1 MSCAS
6 YAAVAVREP
15 LSAETKDHDVTQT
28 PLSFDAVATAAA
40 ASAGLT
46 ADQARAAL
54 TGALGLLD
62 RHAGRETL
70 AALYG
75 AVSGAED
82 AARSPAAARPRR
94 GLFGG
99 IMASAGGVSGAA
111 VAEAMGLLD
120 RLKDEGVD
128 KAALK
133 RLLPAARDAV
143 RAATGRDLLGE
154 AVRSVPGVGPLLGD
168 G

>member
-1 MSCAS
+1 M
-6 YAAVAVREP
+6 
-15 LSAETKDHDVTQT
+15 KDADVTST
-28 PLSFDAVATAAA
+28 LTFDAVTTAAA
-40 ASAGLT
+40 ADAGLT
-46 ADQARAAL
+46 GAQARAAL

-70 AALYG
+70 AALYA
-75 AVSGAED
+75 AVDGAEA
-82 AARSPAAARPRR
+82 AARSKAAERPKR

-120 RLKDEGVD
+120 RLRDEGVD

-133 RLLPAARDAV
+133 RLLPAARARV

>member
-1 MSCAS
+1 M
-6 YAAVAVREP
+6 
-15 LSAETKDHDVTQT
+15 KDADLTDLT
-28 PLSFDAVATAAA
+28 FDAVVSSSAAR
-40 ASAGLT
+40 AGLT
-46 ADQARAAL
+46 ETQSRAAL

-62 RHAGRETL
+62 RHAGKEAL
-70 AALYG
+70 AALYA
-75 AVSGAED
+75 AVPGAEG
-82 AARSPAAARPRR
+82 AARSKGAERPKR

-99 IMASAGGVSGAA
+99 LMASAGGVSGAA
-111 VAEAMGLLD
+111 VAEAMGLLE

-133 RLLPAARDAV
+133 RLLPAARDQV

-154 AVRSVPGVGPLLGD
+154 AVNSVPGVGPLLGD

>member
-1 MSCAS
+1 M
-6 YAAVAVREP
+6 
-15 LSAETKDHDVTQT
+15 KDADVTHT
-28 PLSFDAVATAAA
+28 LSFDAVVSTASAR
-40 ASAGLT
+40 AGLT
-46 ADQARAAL
+46 EAQGAAAL

-62 RHAGRETL
+62 RHAGREALT
-70 AALYG
+70 ALYA
-75 AVSGAED
+75 AVDGAE
-82 AARSPAAARPRR
+82 AIARSKAAERPKR

>member
-1 MSCAS
+1 M
-6 YAAVAVREP
+6 
-15 LSAETKDHDVTQT
+15 TQT
-28 PLSFDAVATAAA
+28 ILSFDTLVAEAG
-40 ASAGLT
+40 ASTGLT
-46 ADQARAAL
+46 TDQARAVL
-54 TGALGLLD
+54 VGALGLLD
-62 RHAGRETL
+62 RHAGREGLT
-70 AALYG
+70 ALYD
-75 AVSGAED
+75 AVSGAEEV
-82 AARSPAAARPRR
+82 ARSPAAARPKR

-99 IMASAGGVSGAA
+99 LMASAGGVSGAA
-111 VAEAMGLLD
+111 VAEAMGLLE

-133 RLLPAARDAV
+133 RLLPAARDRV

>member
-1 MSCAS
+1 M
-6 YAAVAVREP
+6 
-15 LSAETKDHDVTQT
+15 TQT
-28 PLSFDAVATAAA
+28 PLTFDAVAAEAAVR
-40 ASAGLT
+40 SGLT
-46 ADQARAAL
+46 AEQSRTAL

-62 RHAGRETL
+62 RHAGREVL
-70 AALYG
+70 ARLYG
-75 AVSGAED
+75 AVSGAEQ

-120 RLKDEGVD
+120 RLKDEGID
-128 KAALK
+128 KAELK

-143 RAATGRDLLGE
+143 REATGRDLLGE

>member
-1 MSCAS
+1 M
-6 YAAVAVREP
+6 
-15 LSAETKDHDVTQT
+15 KDSDVTAQT
-28 PLSFDAVATAAA
+28 LTFDDVVSAAA
-40 ASAGLT
+40 ARAGLT
-46 ADQARAAL
+46 ETRAAAAL

-62 RHAGRETL
+62 RHAGREPL
-70 AALYG
+70 AALYA
-75 AVSGAED
+75 AVDGAEA
-82 AARSPAAARPRR
+82 AARSKAAERPRR

-133 RLLPAARDAV
+133 RLLPAARERV
-143 RAATGRDLLGE
+143 RAAAGRDLLGE

>member
-1 MSCAS
+1 M
-6 YAAVAVREP
+6 
-15 LSAETKDHDVTQT
+15 KDPDVTAQT
-28 PLSFDAVATAAA
+28 LTFDDVVSAAA
-40 ASAGLT
+40 ARAGLT
-46 ADQARAAL
+46 ETRAAAAL

-62 RHAGRETL
+62 RHAGREPL
-70 AALYG
+70 AALYA
-75 AVSGAED
+75 AVDGAEA
-82 AARSPAAARPRR
+82 AARSKAAERPRR

-128 KAALK
+128 KAALT
-133 RLLPAARDAV
+133 RLLPAARERV

-154 AVRSVPGVGPLLGD
+154 AVKSVPGVGPLLGD

>member
-1 MSCAS
+1 M
-6 YAAVAVREP
+6 
-15 LSAETKDHDVTQT
+15 TQT
-28 PLSFDAVATAAA
+28 ALTFDTVAAHAA

-46 ADQARAAL
+46 EAQGQLAL

-62 RHAGRETL
+62 RHAAPKPL

-75 AVSGAED
+75 AVDGAEA
-82 AARSPAAARPRR
+82 AARSKAAERPKR

-99 IMASAGGVSGAA
+99 LMASAGGVSGAA

-120 RLKDEGVD
+120 RLKDQGVD

-133 RLLPAARDAV
+133 RLLPAAREWV
-143 RAATGRDLLGE
+143 RVATGRDLLGE
-154 AVRSVPGVGPLLGD
+154 AVRSVPGVWPLLGD

>member
-1 MSCAS
+1 M
-6 YAAVAVREP
+6 
-15 LSAETKDHDVTQT
+15 TQT
-28 PLSFDAVATAAA
+28 PLSFEAVATEAAA
-40 ASAGLT
+40 RAGLT
-46 ADQARAAL
+46 TDQARAAL

-82 AARSPAAARPRR
+82 AARSPTAARPRR

-111 VAEAMGLLD
+111 VAEAMGLLE
-120 RLKDEGVD
+120 RLKNEGVD

-143 RAATGRDLLGE
+143 RTATGRDLLGE

>member
-1 MSCAS
+1 M
-6 YAAVAVREP
+6 
-15 LSAETKDHDVTQT
+15 KDADVTPQT
-28 PLSFDAVATAAA
+28 LTIDDVAAGAAA
-40 ASAGLT
+40 QAGLT
-46 ADQARAAL
+46 EGQAAAAL

-62 RHAGRETL
+62 RHAGREPL
-70 AALYG
+70 AALYAAVDG
-75 AVSGAED
+75 AAA
-82 AARSPAAARPRR
+82 AARSKAAERPKR

-111 VAEAMGLLD
+111 VAEAMGLLE
-120 RLKDEGVD
+120 RLKNEGVD

-133 RLLPAARDAV
+133 RLLPAARERV
-143 RAATGRDLLGE
+143 RSATGRDLLGD

>member
-1 MSCAS
+1 M
-6 YAAVAVREP
+6 
-15 LSAETKDHDVTQT
+15 KDSDVTT
-28 PLSFDAVATAAA
+28 TTLTFDDVATSAART
-40 ASAGLT
+40 AGLT
-46 ADQARAAL
+46 QAQGQAAL

-62 RHAGRETL
+62 RHAGHEPL
-70 AALYG
+70 AALYA
-75 AVSGAED
+75 AVDGAEA
-82 AARSPAAARPRR
+82 AARSKAAERPKR

-133 RLLPAARDAV
+133 RLLPAARERV

-168 G
+168 A

>member
-1 MSCAS
+1 MKKA
-6 YAAVAVREP
+6 
-15 LSAETKDHDVTQT
+15 DVTPT
-28 PLSFDAVATAAA
+28 LTFDAVIAAA
-40 ASAGLT
+40 AADAGLT
-46 ADQARAAL
+46 GGQARAAL

-62 RHAGRETL
+62 RHAGRDAL
-70 AALYG
+70 AALYA
-75 AVSGAED
+75 AVDGAEA
-82 AARSPAAARPRR
+82 AARSKAAERPRR

-133 RLLPAARDAV
+133 RLLPAARERV
-143 RAATGRDLLGE
+143 RAVTGRDLLGE
-154 AVRSVPGVGPLLGD
+154 AVKSVPGVGPLLGD